1 VFRSSVLAA
10 VVLGLVVPA
19 FADTRQESAPSE
31 TVMHVGGRGV
41 TAAELARAIDALPPP
56 QQTGYREH
64 PIDAAR
70 WWGRQTAL
78 ADEAMRRGLAPAT
91 LKQQNDPVQRANALV
106 AALVVDILRK
116 ESPTSQDVASY
127 YNAHLTDFRRAHAR
141 HIVVSDRTAL
151 RPRSERTPEEA
162 RTRAADLAAQI
173 RGGADFNRLAALQSD
188 DRETAAKGGDLGSLA
203 PNGSPPET
211 ERWLWSLAPGELS
224 PPYRTAFGYEI
235 LRVDDRATAALSEV
249 STLIVGRLESERVER
264 ELDRIVLGS
273 HLLFDQAALGR
284 MAATP

>member
-10 VVLGLVVPA
+10 VVLGFAVPA

-31 TVMHVGGRGV
+31 TVLRVSGREV
-41 TAAELARAIDALPPP
+41 TAADLGRAIDALPPP
-56 QQTGYREH
+56 QQAGYREH
-64 PIDAAR
+64 PLVAAR

-78 ADEAMRRGLAPAT
+78 ADEALRRKLAPAT
-91 LKQQNDPVQRANALV
+91 LKEGSDPVQRANALV
-106 AALVVDILRK
+106 AELIADILRK
-116 ESPTSQDVASY
+116 QSPTSQDVASY
-127 YNAHLTDFRRAHAR
+127 YKAHLTDYRRAHAR
-141 HIVVSDRTAL
+141 HILVSDRTAL

-162 RTRAADLAAQI
+162 QTRAAELAAQI
-173 RGGADFNRLAALQSD
+173 HGGAYFIGLAALQSD

-203 PNGSPPET
+203 PNASPPET
-211 ERWLWSLAPGELS
+211 EHWLWTLAPGELS

-249 STLIVGRLESERVER
+249 SALIAGRLKSERVEQ

-273 HLLFDQAALGR
+273 HLLFDQAALDR
-284 MAATP
+284 MAASP